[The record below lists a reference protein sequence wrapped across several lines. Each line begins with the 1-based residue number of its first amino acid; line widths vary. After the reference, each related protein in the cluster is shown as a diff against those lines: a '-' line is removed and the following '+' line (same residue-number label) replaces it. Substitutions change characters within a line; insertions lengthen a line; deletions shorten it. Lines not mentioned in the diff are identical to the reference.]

1 MEVGGGGVLLL
12 EQRGKK
18 EDIYG
23 ADELYQ
29 LNSGE
34 DRVEEAWTRSREEM
48 EGQVIDQ
55 LHHLVRILSS
65 LLRWSICLALGIL
78 QQLFSLWGC

>member
-1 MEVGGGGVLLL
+1 MGGGGVLLL

-65 LLRWSICLALGIL
+65 LLR
-78 QQLFSLWGC
+78 

>member
-18 EDIYG
+18 EDICG

-29 LNSGE
+29 FNSGE

-65 LLRWSICLALGIL
+65 LLR
-78 QQLFSLWGC
+78 

>member
-65 LLRWSICLALGIL
+65 LLR
-78 QQLFSLWGC
+78 